1 MRRGL
6 KGTPGH
12 QRDVVTG
19 AAGDA
24 GDTCGLERFR
34 EGHCW
39 QDGQTATP
47 RMERLIKESEEPGGE
62 CLMPSLVL
70 YQYRPNLT
78 FQLVT

>member
-24 GDTCGLERFR
+24 VDAGGH
-34 EGHCW
+34 EGVGQGHRR
-39 QDGQTATP
+39 QDGASSRASLDMP
-47 RMERLIKESEEPGGE
+47 APGR
-62 CLMPSLVL
+62 VFI
-70 YQYRPNLT
+70 QVRW
-78 FQLVT
+78 